1 MGLTWIDWVIFA
13 ILGVGV
19 WRGLMA
25 GFVHQVAHLAGL
37 LLGFVLGIHLM
48 YPAGRALTSVLSI
61 SEKVAP
67 LLGFVVVFIGVLL
80 GIILVAQLVEQ
91 LIGAIS
97 LNAVNRLLGGAL
109 GALEA
114 VLLVSLL
121 LWVTDPYGWPD
132 DRIRSSS
139 VLVEPIEV
147 VAAGAWSYSSELWPA
162 INRLSRE
169 LSDEF
174 QGYRVVI
181 VRAEDGAAA

>member
-1 MGLTWIDWVIFA
+1 MGFTWIDWAIFA
-13 ILGVGV
+13 ILAIGV

-25 GFVHQVAHLAGL
+25 GFVHQIAHLAGL

-48 YPAGRALTSVLSI
+48 YPVGRALTSVLAV
-61 SEKVAP
+61 SEKIAP

-80 GIILVAQLVEQ
+80 GVILLAQLLEQ
-91 LIGAIS
+91 LIGAIR
-97 LNAVNRLLGGAL
+97 LNAVNRLLGGVL

-132 DRIRSSS
+132 DRVRSNST
-139 VLVEPIEV
+139 LVEPIEL
-147 VAAGAWSYSSELWPA
+147 VAGAAWSYSAELWPE

-181 VRAEDGAAA
+181 RGAEGGAAA